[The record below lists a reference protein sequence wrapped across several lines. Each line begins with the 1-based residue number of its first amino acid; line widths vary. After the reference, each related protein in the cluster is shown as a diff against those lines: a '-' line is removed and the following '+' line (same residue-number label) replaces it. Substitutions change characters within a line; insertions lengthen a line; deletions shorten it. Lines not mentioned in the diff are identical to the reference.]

1 MDVEIR
7 RLEEI
12 VDSSGVAPHLEAML
26 PVGVRP
32 RQLRVRTLLLGI
44 LIALSDGRPA
54 HLTRVHEALISLP
67 VKDKQRL
74 GVIAQWRSG
83 EHELT
88 YRQTER
94 TFGLVVQALSKE
106 KPDGQPSQALQAVMD
121 ALVEA
126 GVQELGAPSSSA
138 LAVDWTAYESFAR
151 PPHGSE
157 ERCADAESAWGH
169 RTASHPGEAEAFFG
183 YYLQA
188 ATIVKEEGGDEVPE
202 LVRGITLASPK
213 HDPPA
218 AFLPVLKRM
227 TTEGIA
233 PGDLLADS
241 GYSYREPD
249 TFAAPLRALGA
260 KLVIDLHPNDRGKKG
275 THMGAIICNGSLYCP
290 ATPEALF
297 ELSPLAPGASEQQ
310 AAAHA
315 RRCDELHRYKLSAIT
330 ASDEDGY
337 RRVACPAVRG
347 KLRCPLRA
355 ASMELSHERPTVCS
369 APQHPPVC
377 CTQQTITVPAS
388 VAAKTQQKHDYPS
401 PEHRRSYA
409 RRSAAERTFA
419 RVFDPATIN
428 IARGWCR
435 LMGLTPS
442 ALFLACA
449 FVTSNTHVADA
460 SAARK
465 AEDDRRRECGL
476 PPRRRRRRR
485 RTIHNPA
492 AAAANTPPR

>member
-1 MDVEIR
+1 MGVEIR

-12 VDSSGVAPHLEAML
+12 VDSSGVAPQIEAML

-54 HLTRVHEALISLP
+54 HLTRVHEALISLS

-74 GVIAQWRSG
+74 GVIAQWPSG

-94 TFGLVVQALSKE
+94 TFGLLAQTLSKE

-126 GVQELGAPSSSA
+126 GVQVLGAPKSRA
-138 LAVDWTAYESFAR
+138 LAVDWSAYESFAR
-151 PPHGSE
+151 PPHGPE
-157 ERCADAESAWGH
+157 KRCADAEGAWGH
-169 RTASHPGEAEAFFG
+169 RTVSHPGETTAFFG

-188 ATIVKEEGGDEVPE
+188 ATIVKEEGGDEMPE
-202 LVRGITLASPK
+202 LVRRISLSSCK

-218 AFLPVLKRM
+218 AFIPVLERM
-227 TTEGIA
+227 AAEGIA

-241 GYSYREPD
+241 GYSYREPH

-260 KLVIDLHPNDRGKKG
+260 KLVVDLHPNDRGKKG
-275 THMGAIICNGSLYCP
+275 THMGAVIANGNLYCP
-290 ATPEALF
+290 ATPQALF
-297 ELSPLAPGASEQQ
+297 ELSPLAPGASAQQ
-310 AAAHA
+310 AATHA
-315 RRCDELHRYKLSAIT
+315 RKCDELHRYKLSAIT
-330 ASDEDGY
+330 AYDQDGY

-355 ASMELSHERPTVCS
+355 KSMELPYERPTVHS
-369 APQHPPVC
+369 APQHPPAC

-388 VAAKTQQKHDYPS
+388 VATKTQQKHDYPS

-435 LMGLTPS
+435 LIGLTPS

-449 FVTSNTHVADA
+449 FVTSNTHAADA
-460 SAARK
+460 YAARK
-465 AEDDRRRECGL
+465 AKDDQRRECGL
-476 PPRRRRRRR
+476 PPQRRRRRR
-485 RTIHNPA
+485 RTIHDLATANPNA
-492 AAAANTPPR
+492 PPG

>member
-1 MDVEIR
+1 MSAELR
-7 RLEEI
+7 RLQEI
-12 VDSSGVAPHLEAML
+12 VDSSGVAAQVEALL

-32 RQLRVRTLLLGI
+32 RQLRVRTLLVGML
-44 LIALSDGRPA
+44 LCLKDGRPA
-54 HLTRVHEALISLP
+54 HLVRVHEALRSLP
-67 VKDKQRL
+67 ETEKRHL
-74 GVIAQWRSG
+74 GVIAAWKDR

-106 KPDGQPSQALQAVMD
+106 KPDGQPSQALEAVMD

-169 RTASHPGEAEAFFG
+169 RTASHPGETEAFFG
-183 YYLQA
+183 YYLQT
-188 ATIVKEEGGDEVPE
+188 ATIVKEESGDEVPE
-202 LVRGITLASPK
+202 LVRRITLASPK

-227 TTEGIA
+227 TKEGIA
-233 PGDLLADS
+233 PSDLLADS

-260 KLVIDLHPNDRGKKG
+260 KLVVDLHPNDRGQKG
-275 THMGAIICNGSLYCP
+275 THMGAVICNGNLYCP
-290 ATPEALF
+290 ATPHALF

-330 ASDEDGY
+330 AYDKDGY

-347 KLRCPLRA
+347 KPRCPLRA

-435 LMGLTPS
+435 LMGLTPG
-442 ALFLACA
+442 ALFLARA
-449 FVTSNTHVADA
+449 FVASNIRVTDA
-460 SAARK
+460 FAARK
-465 AEDDRRRECGL
+465 AEDESSHENTGSRRD
-476 PPRRRRRRR
+476 
-485 RTIHNPA
+485 A
-492 AAAANTPPR
+492 ADGAGTRFTTR